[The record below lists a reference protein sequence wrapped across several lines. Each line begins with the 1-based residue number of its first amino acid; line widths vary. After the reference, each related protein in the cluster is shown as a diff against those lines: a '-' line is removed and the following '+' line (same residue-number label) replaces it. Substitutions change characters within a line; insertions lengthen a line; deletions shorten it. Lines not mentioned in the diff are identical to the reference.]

1 MGLEHQPRAEQSN
14 TDYFQACRTI
24 RGECIYPQTISLS
37 VPTFRSCVNVWIHGL
52 DPSLLKDVYYSSVC
66 ADVYETVSKM
76 SGVPS
81 NMLTLSNGV
90 RILRRNAQL
99 HNYILPGN
107 LSHGLNLHCYVKTLG
122 GDSGDEL
129 GK

>member
-1 MGLEHQPRAEQSN
+1 MCEHMDSW
-14 TDYFQACRTI
+14 TGSF
-24 RGECIYPQTISLS
+24 
-37 VPTFRSCVNVWIHGL
+37 
-52 DPSLLKDVYYSSVC
+52 LKTCTTAVYAQMFMKQYRKC
-66 ADVYETVSKM
+66 QE
-76 SGVPS
+76 
-81 NMLTLSNGV
+81 LTLSNGV

>member
-1 MGLEHQPRAEQSN
+1 M
-14 TDYFQACRTI
+14 
-24 RGECIYPQTISLS
+24 
-37 VPTFRSCVNVWIHGL
+37 
-52 DPSLLKDVYYSSVC
+52 YYSSVC